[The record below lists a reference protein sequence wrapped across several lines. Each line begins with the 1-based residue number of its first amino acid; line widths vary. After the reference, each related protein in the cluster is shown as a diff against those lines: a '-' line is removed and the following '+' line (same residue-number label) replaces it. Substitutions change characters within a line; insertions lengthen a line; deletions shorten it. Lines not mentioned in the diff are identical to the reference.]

1 MTQSYQ
7 PPVMPADY
15 FDWLPKLGFEPNAH
29 LIELV
34 KALNKRRVVIKGRT
48 LGPSVYLSKGR
59 QAGLTTAVNRMV
71 NKKTLIAIAV
81 RKALMSEP
89 TTSPLG
95 LTVDVQTVTKLES
108 IVVAL
113 TTHISASLQQMQNE
127 EQAAQWLAQSA
138 HIVGTGI
145 PASLAQSFGSVAQ
158 KLQQTT
164 ALVQQMRREQSQGL
178 DIKQRLNE
186 LYLLVLSEQEAIH

>member
-15 FDWLPKLGFEPNAH
+15 FDWLPKLGFVPNAH

-34 KALNKRRVVIKGRT
+34 NSPGTRLLGKG
-48 LGPSVYLSKGR
+48 S
-59 QAGLTTAVNRMV
+59 QAGLTTAINLMV

-113 TTHISASLQQMQNE
+113 TTHIKGSLQPMETE